1 MEKVAARNLAHRWM
15 TTTPTKSTALGT
27 VLNYDGGDVSPPTTF
42 TSRTWKGEGRQAV
55 SSGGEFALA
64 SLPAC
69 VAFTLSTLF
78 QTSFSLFPTSSPLLL
93 SGKQAGRRSTKCTR
107 LSPLP
112 RSCTSFHKRCH
123 SPHGPLAHKK
133 KEESLQTTPIF
144 RRKPQNVFSLP
155 STHQLFPCS
164 VTSVPEKG
172 LLVVLGTL
180 FLEMGSFSLGFCGGS
195 LVSLRPLRVNTG
207 GKSLLL
213 LLTLSS
219 CLRIVSL
226 NYFQIARFPEKSTKL
241 CS

>member
-1 MEKVAARNLAHRWM
+1 MEKVAARNFAHRWM
-15 TTTPTKSTALGT
+15 TTTTKSTALGT

-42 TSRTWKGEGRQAV
+42 TLRTWKGEGKQAV

-64 SLPAC
+64 SLLAC

-93 SGKQAGRRSTKCTR
+93 SGSRQEEEAQNAHAYPPSLLLVPPSTKDAIPPWPAR
-107 LSPLP
+107 PQKEGGKPANNPYFPSQAAEPL
-112 RSCTSFHKRCH
+112 F
-123 SPHGPLAHKK
+123 
-133 KEESLQTTPIF
+133 TPI
-144 RRKPQNVFSLP
+144 P
-155 STHQLFPCS
+155 HQLFPCS
-164 VTSVPEKG
+164 VTSVPEKV

-219 CLRIVSL
+219 CLRILSP
-226 NYFQIARFPEKSTKL
+226 NYFQIARFLEKSTKL